1 MTRLC
6 EQIASVRVEVVW
18 DEYEWSGYCLKQV
31 PHHSQVDAHEKF
43 NTGLF
48 NHNGLTKK
56 SIIENEEDLQMRL
69 TKNAVITDINQSRLV
84 DAVRLST
91 DEMPSDRTK
100 KMNEVKKEIERRV
113 RQNKDLT
120 IVIVE

>member
-1 MTRLC
+1 
-6 EQIASVRVEVVW
+6 
-18 DEYEWSGYCLKQV
+18 
-31 PHHSQVDAHEKF
+31 
-43 NTGLF
+43 
-48 NHNGLTKK
+48 
-56 SIIENEEDLQMRL
+56 MRL

-100 KMNEVKKEIERRV
+100 KMNELKKEIERRV